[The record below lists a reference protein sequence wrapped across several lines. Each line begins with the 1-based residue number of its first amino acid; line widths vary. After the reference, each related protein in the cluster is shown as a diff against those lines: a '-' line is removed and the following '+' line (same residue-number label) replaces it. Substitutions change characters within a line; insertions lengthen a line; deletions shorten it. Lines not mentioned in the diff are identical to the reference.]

1 MLETYGRRPEMKKP
15 ATFLLSAAA
24 TIVITGGIIAAHDVS
39 KEFKQ
44 FLTDMTGHHWVS
56 VSLIALVVFLL
67 TSTFMLSS
75 VKLGTLLKGDDLRIW
90 SRGLVAA
97 TLMAI
102 LGTFIVYI
110 YTTLAA

>member
-1 MLETYGRRPEMKKP
+1 MKKP

-24 TIVITGGIIAAHDVS
+24 TILLTGGIIAAHDIS

-44 FLTDMTGHHWVS
+44 FLIDMTGHHWVS
-56 VSLIALVVFLL
+56 VSIIAIVVFLL
-67 TSTFMLSS
+67 ISMIMLGSG
-75 VKLGTLLKGDDLRIW
+75 KLGTLLKADDLGIW
-90 SRGLVAA
+90 SRGLVIA

-110 YTTLAA
+110 YTTLTSA

>member
-1 MLETYGRRPEMKKP
+1 MKKP

-24 TIVITGGIIAAHDVS
+24 TILITGGIIVAHDVS

-44 FLTDMTGHHWVS
+44 FLTDVTGHHWIS
-56 VSLIALVVFLL
+56 VSIIAIVIFLL
-67 TSTFMLSS
+67 SLMFMLGSG
-75 VKLGTLLKGDDLRIW
+75 KLGTLLKADDLRIW

-102 LGTFIVYI
+102 LGTFMVYF
-110 YTTLAA
+110 YTTF

>member
-1 MLETYGRRPEMKKP
+1 MKKP

-24 TIVITGGIIAAHDVS
+24 TILLTGGIIAAHDIS

-44 FLTDMTGHHWVS
+44 FLIDMTGHHWVS
-56 VSLIALVVFLL
+56 VSIIAIVVFLL
-67 TSTFMLSS
+67 ISMIMLSS
-75 VKLGTLLKGDDLRIW
+75 GKLGTLLKTDDLGIW
-90 SRGLVAA
+90 SRGLVIA

-110 YTTLAA
+110 YTTLTRA